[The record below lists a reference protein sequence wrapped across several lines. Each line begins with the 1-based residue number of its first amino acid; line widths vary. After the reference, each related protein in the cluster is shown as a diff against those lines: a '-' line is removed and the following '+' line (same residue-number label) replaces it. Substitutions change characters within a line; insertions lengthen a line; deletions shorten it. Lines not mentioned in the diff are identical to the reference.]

1 MKSECSIIDSDSDSC
16 CSSNYE
22 EEQDVEYDGEEEDH
36 GHKTR
41 KENDKGKEHNQY
53 EDNLDND
60 GGNWNEEPMD
70 QDVPMIEENANPF
83 KEENRDAKRTTLQI
97 QTSTAELHS
106 VHETYASLANVKIQD
121 ESVIVT
127 GQHHIWI

>member
-22 EEQDVEYDGEEEDH
+22 EEQDAEYDKEEEDY

-41 KENDKGKEHNQY
+41 KDNEKGKEHNQH

-60 GGNWNEEPMD
+60 GGSWNEEPMN
-70 QDVPMIEENANPF
+70 QHMSMIKENANPF

-97 QTSTAELHS
+97 QTSTAEPHS
-106 VHETYASLANVKIQD
+106 VHETYTSAENVEMQD
-121 ESVIVT
+121 GSVIAT
-127 GQHHIWI
+127 GQHRIWI